1 MFGESS
7 YRSRK
12 LVLES
17 PVLIYPGLKEEGSVL
32 GGATQRVTSSEIGYA
47 GSPPR
52 DLLTRGRSIDS
63 VDRPFQPSDWVDVN
77 LEVPSTP
84 RPSSA
89 LTNLTNDTSL
99 FPATTPT
106 SSSLNLKDVTPV
118 PPPRRRKRNRGRPLP
133 PKPDE
138 EASLENTNGDLQH
151 VDGTEEPFYSSVK
164 SPKSSE
170 DIIEEARI
178 SNKDVYEHK
187 VNGTGKVIPS
197 DVVSGK
203 RGNSEK
209 KTCRR
214 RSCDDE
220 DHDRFQNSPK
230 RRDRKHSKD
239 EEETKDIVDL
249 AKTKNNST
257 VSLPNYD
264 ELDFAKHHPAE
275 SRSERAKNARNSTGN
290 LPQDSSSLSPLLKKT
305 NASLEKESAEDG
317 YKDKDKEDEEVPR
330 HGSSDNLSSTYQVL
344 GKLACGDENGVDG
357 FLKYDPSKLED
368 WDLSD
373 ISNCELNHRQHSF
386 EGSPVPPD
394 LPDDDS
400 VEKQSRKSDSLTEHD
415 SIEKDILRINGKTT
429 PDLPLS
435 LQKPVTFGKT
445 KSTKDVDEWIISQ
458 ERSLKYF
465 DPPTMA
471 DVCNVSPICELKSM
485 PSRGEPFFL
494 VDPTNRHSST
504 DTIDGEPCR
513 NESISI
519 SLSKDISRSIFGC
532 NDETESPED
541 QLESKDLPIDSVVSG
556 SLIRTISEES
566 LPREM
571 LDEDDDDFFSDKR
584 AKDVHNKATKDSN
597 GSVINVK
604 TPPPSP
610 EPRIKAEILDND
622 HSNLLKILK
631 EEAEG
636 SNLSS
641 MTPSLTELEAA
652 LSDMLEKEE
661 QHVDNCKKDGDTKT
675 ALDIPDKPLET
686 SIEPKIVPVEKQFAN
701 SKQSFREEEPRESK
715 INASNGDL
723 VGDEKSRN
731 EQNLRAPI
739 EAASSPII
747 NRKVSFCPWEESVMA
762 DVDLTDLRDSES
774 SEKREDVERTEQEA
788 RDKSLIIEKQM
799 EKLDIL
805 SNSQTS
811 VKCVQ
816 DEPPEKPSRLPKIN
830 LDASTDSE
838 ESVPT
843 PPKRRNRS
851 SLGVVKEDHETNQ
864 NGTAPPDPYPNDRLI

>member
-1 MFGESS
+1 MGQAWCKEKTSKAQDS
-7 YRSRK
+7 K
-12 LVLES
+12 S
-17 PVLIYPGLKEEGSVL
+17 PLDRVFVRCAHRIYPGLKEEGSVL

-290 LPQDSSSLSPLLKKT
+290 LPQDSSSLSPLLK
-305 NASLEKESAEDG
+305 
-317 YKDKDKEDEEVPR
+317 
-330 HGSSDNLSSTYQVL
+330 
-344 GKLACGDENGVDG
+344 
-357 FLKYDPSKLED
+357 
-368 WDLSD
+368 
-373 ISNCELNHRQHSF
+373 
-386 EGSPVPPD
+386 GSPVPPD